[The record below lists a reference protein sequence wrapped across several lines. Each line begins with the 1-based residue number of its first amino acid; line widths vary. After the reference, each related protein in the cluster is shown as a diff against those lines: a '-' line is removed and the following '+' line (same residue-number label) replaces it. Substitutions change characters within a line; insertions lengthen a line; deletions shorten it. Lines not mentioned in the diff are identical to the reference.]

1 MSDVSQEKH
10 SSPVAKTPKDADFAR
25 RFLRNLRFPLAV
37 LLVYGALAVFS
48 PGRAVAA
55 LRASAQVLLQLLIPL
70 CVVFAVLV
78 SLNLFVNPASV
89 ARWLGKGSGGK
100 GVGLSTLA
108 GVLSMGPIYAWYP
121 LLSDIRGK
129 GAADFHLANFLGCR
143 AVKPFLLPLMVYY
156 FGWAFTVI
164 VNVLLVA
171 GALVTGTAV
180 AAFGSRRAARH
191 PSKEP

>member
-1 MSDVSQEKH
+1 MSRDSN
-10 SSPVAKTPKDADFAR
+10 SSRAGETPKAPGFAR
-25 RFLRNLRFPLAV
+25 RFLRNLLFPLAV
-37 LLVYGALAVFS
+37 LVVYGLLAVFS
-48 PGRAVAA
+48 PQRAAAA

-78 SLNLFVNPASV
+78 ALNLFVKPASV

-121 LLSDIRGK
+121 LLSDLRGK
-129 GAADFHLANFLGCR
+129 GAANFHLANFLGCR
-143 AVKPFLLPLMVYY
+143 GVKPFLLPLMIYY

-180 AAFGSRRAARH
+180 AAFGPRSAPQH
-191 PSKEP
+191 PSKGP